1 MQYTGGI
8 EVDIEQIVMDI
19 IIYSGEAKGYLYEA
33 LNNAKKGEYDE
44 IDALIEKANE
54 AIGKA
59 HDIQTNMLQKEASG
73 EPLTVSILFVHSQD
87 HLMTTI
93 SEKNLI
99 LEIIELRKIIN
110 PLLKI

>member
-1 MQYTGGI
+1 M
-8 EVDIEQIVMDI
+8 DIEQIVMDI

-33 LNNAKKGEYDE
+33 LNNAKKGKYDE

-73 EPLTVSILFVHSQD
+73 EPLTVSILFVHLQD

-99 LEIIELRKIIN
+99 LEIIELRKTMN
-110 PLLKI
+110 PLLNKLIN